1 MTKVI
6 KFYADWCG
14 PCRLYAKIFDKVS
27 EELLSSSEGNIEFI
41 NVNVEEDTTGLAAR
55 YKVTS
60 IPMTVVIKNGEA
72 KSSLGLLNEDNLK
85 DLILNE

>member
-14 PCRLYAKIFDKVS
+14 PCRVYAKTFDKVS
-27 EELLSSSEGNIEFI
+27 EELKENAEFVNI
-41 NVNVEEDTTGLAAR
+41 NVEKDTTGLAAK

-60 IPMTVVIKNGEA
+60 IPMTVIIKDGVENV
-72 KSSLGLLNEDNLK
+72 KSGRLSEDQLK
-85 DLILNE
+85 TLIVSE

>member
-14 PCRLYAKIFDKVS
+14 PCRVYAKTFDKVS
-27 EELLSSSEGNIEFI
+27 EELKENAEFVNI
-41 NVNVEEDTTGLAAR
+41 NVEKDTTGLAAK

-60 IPMTVVIKNGEA
+60 IPMTVIIKDGVENV
-72 KSSLGLLNEDNLK
+72 KSGRLSEEQLK
-85 DLILNE
+85 TLIVSE